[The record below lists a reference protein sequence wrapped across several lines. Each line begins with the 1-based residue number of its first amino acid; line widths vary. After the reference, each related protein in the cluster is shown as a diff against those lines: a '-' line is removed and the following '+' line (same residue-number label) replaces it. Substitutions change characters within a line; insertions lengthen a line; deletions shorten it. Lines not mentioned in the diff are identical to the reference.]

1 MTHPSQRIVVG
12 TDGSPGGRAA
22 VTFALRDAARRGA
35 ALEVVTAFDTA
46 ETLTALCGSS
56 TASIGG
62 STDDIRESVLK
73 EAGRLVE
80 DVCAELSTEPAAH
93 LPAVAVTAA
102 AGSAA
107 AVLLEA
113 SHGADLLV
121 VGSRGRGGF
130 TSMVL
135 GSVGLQ
141 CVLHATCPVTVVPA
155 PEAPGRAQPADGT

>member
-1 MTHPSQRIVVG
+1 MAHANQRIVVG

-22 VTFALRDAARRGA
+22 VMFALRDAGRRGA
-35 ALEVVTAFDTA
+35 ALEVVTAFETA
-46 ETLTALCGSS
+46 ETLAALCGSS
-56 TASIGG
+56 TASVGS

-73 EAGRLVE
+73 ETTRLVE
-80 DVCAELSTEPAAH
+80 DVCAEVSVEPTSPV
-93 LPAVAVTAA
+93 PAVAVSAVG
-102 AGSAA
+102 GSAA
-107 AVLLEA
+107 AVLLQA
-113 SHGADLLV
+113 SRGADLLV

-155 PEAPGRAQPADGT
+155 P

>member
-12 TDGSPGGRAA
+12 TDGSAGARAA
-22 VTFALRDAARRGA
+22 LRFALRDADRRGA
-35 ALEVVTAFDTA
+35 ALEVVAAFDTA

-56 TASIGG
+56 TAPIAGA
-62 STDDIRESVLK
+62 TDDIREAVLK
-73 EAGRLVE
+73 ETTRLVE
-80 DVCAELSTEPAAH
+80 DVCAEVTAELGH
-93 LPAVAVTAA
+93 LPDVTVTVM

-107 AVLLEA
+107 PVLLQA

-130 TSMVL
+130 ASMVL

-141 CVLHATCPVTVVPA
+141 CVLHATCPVTVVPPSA
-155 PEAPGRAQPADGT
+155 G